1 VYELTTKV
9 ESFGELQAE
18 RGAGVALKLETSQR
32 LGKVNIFAQCQRL
45 ESAPEHFRM
54 QQCLQRA
61 FRLLTFNDCRELG
74 NDPGEEMM
82 LVCKAGK
89 AKPVRLPTLR
99 DVGPI
104 DMRGEVGLTD
114 LFEG

>member
-1 VYELTTKV
+1 MLAARVSPSHLSMTV
-9 ESFGELQAE
+9 
-18 RGAGVALKLETSQR
+18 
-32 LGKVNIFAQCQRL
+32 
-45 ESAPEHFRM
+45 
-54 QQCLQRA
+54 
-61 FRLLTFNDCRELG
+61 G
-74 NDPGEEMM
+74 NSEMIPGEEMM

-104 DMRGEVGLTD
+104 DVRGEVGLTD